1 MTPTAIPTVVII
13 IEAIA
18 ICFAVIAILVAI
30 GRDRGSDARR
40 VIGRRLSIDQVV
52 ECV

>member
-30 GRDRGSDARR
+30 GSDARR